1 MCLRGVYIM
10 AVTNSMSEMLKT
22 ILEYYEMKF
31 YSEGKDGYFVEQCKS
46 YVRYYF
52 TEIAEEFNNVE
63 YKTVL
68 NLLEEETELLRKR
81 FGVYGKS
88 EISKAKKLNV
98 IPLIEKFQRNVF
110 AEIDEK
116 LKIFIFMLGEY
127 GKYPFSK

>member
-10 AVTNSMSEMLKT
+10 AVTNSMKEMLKT
-22 ILEYYEMKF
+22 ILDYYERKF

-46 YVRYYF
+46 YIIYYF

-63 YKTVL
+63 YKKVL
-68 NLLEEETELLRKR
+68 NLSVEETELLRKR

-110 AEIDEK
+110 AIIDENLK
-116 LKIFIFMLGEY
+116 LFIFMLGEY
-127 GKYPFSK
+127 GKNPFSK

>member
-1 MCLRGVYIM
+1 M

-127 GKYPFSK
+127 YKNPFSK